1 MGNYEQLKQAVV
13 DVIKSNGNQEI
24 TGAILQN
31 ALLSI
36 ISTVGANSTFAGIAT
51 PETNPGTPDQNI
63 FYIASQNG
71 IYSNFGGV
79 KIFGEIAILTNK
91 NGNWEKEETVTQK
104 GYTKPTF
111 FLNTDLDKY
120 FKEFYIE
127 GLDVGTDYCLR
138 TLRLNTVEE
147 PDIYQINIGNSSSNV
162 LQINVKVGE
171 VYAEAK
177 SGNISAK
184 VVLQNTDGIVGNLI
198 FGNTDTSIGTLNKSV
213 CQDTANSPYCAST
226 TNAANIAKG
235 YTKPTFFLNTDLDK
249 YFKEFYIEGLDVG
262 TDYCLRTLRLNTV
275 EEPDIYQINIGNS
288 SSNVL
293 QINVKVGEVYAEAKS
308 GNISAKVVL
317 QNTDGI
323 VGNLIFGNTD
333 TSIGTLNK
341 SVCQDTANSPYCAST
356 TNAANI
362 ANSMKIAP
370 AFNGYSLP
378 KNPQTLKVLHVG
390 NSFADQPISKLQMWF
405 DAMGIENVIYCIVM
419 RAGGS
424 LYQHYNS
431 IINDEPYDE
440 NSAFRI
446 YKNIN
451 GETTYIGNADPTD
464 KSGNTT
470 TSNQIKLSDCL
481 QFTDWDV
488 ITFQQASFVS
498 GKWETIEPY
507 LPTLIK
513 YARYYC
519 PNSGVKIGWQMTW
532 AYAKGYTGLSSYNNS
547 QAEMYNGIIQCAK
560 NVCSYYDIDLIVP
573 NGVVVQNLRNV
584 DVAFWGDYLN
594 QFRGAE
600 FWSSETPNADFTDD
614 GLHPNDIAEYC
625 TAAAFVMMIY
635 GACYNKSIRG
645 IDAVLGIIS
654 GNYAKVAR
662 QCVLKAVGERFNT
675 SAIDTTNIL
684 E

>member
-1 MGNYEQLKQAVV
+1 MGNYEQLKQAIS

-91 NGNWEKEETVTQK
+91 NGNWEKEETVIQK

-127 GLDVGTDYCLR
+127 GLDVGTGYCLR
-138 TLRLNTVEE
+138 TLRLNTDAE
-147 PDIYQINIGNSSSNV
+147 PDLYQINIGNSSSSV

-198 FGNTDTSIGTLNKSV
+198 FGNTDTSIG
-213 CQDTANSPYCAST
+213 A
-226 TNAANIAKG
+226 
-235 YTKPTFFLNTDLDK
+235 
-249 YFKEFYIEGLDVG
+249 
-262 TDYCLRTLRLNTV
+262 
-275 EEPDIYQINIGNS
+275 
-288 SSNVL
+288 
-293 QINVKVGEVYAEAKS
+293 
-308 GNISAKVVL
+308 
-317 QNTDGI
+317 
-323 VGNLIFGNTD
+323 
-333 TSIGTLNK
+333 LNK

-584 DVAFWGDYLN
+584 DVAFWGEYLN

-654 GNYAKVAR
+654 GNYAKVAK

>member
-1 MGNYEQLKQAVV
+1 M
-13 DVIKSNGNQEI
+13 
-24 TGAILQN
+24 
-31 ALLSI
+31 
-36 ISTVGANSTFAGIAT
+36 
-51 PETNPGTPDQNI
+51 
-63 FYIASQNG
+63 
-71 IYSNFGGV
+71 
-79 KIFGEIAILTNK
+79 
-91 NGNWEKEETVTQK
+91 
-104 GYTKPTF
+104 
-111 FLNTDLDKY
+111 
-120 FKEFYIE
+120 
-127 GLDVGTDYCLR
+127 R
-138 TLRLNTVEE
+138 TLRLNTDAE
-147 PDIYQINIGNSSSNV
+147 PDIYQINIGNSSS
-162 LQINVKVGE
+162 
-171 VYAEAK
+171 
-177 SGNISAK
+177 S
-184 VVLQNTDGIVGNLI
+184 
-198 FGNTDTSIGTLNKSV
+198 
-213 CQDTANSPYCAST
+213 
-226 TNAANIAKG
+226 
-235 YTKPTFFLNTDLDK
+235 
-249 YFKEFYIEGLDVG
+249 
-262 TDYCLRTLRLNTV
+262 
-275 EEPDIYQINIGNS
+275 
-288 SSNVL
+288 VL

-446 YKNIN
+446 YKKIN

-547 QAEMYNGIIQCAK
+547 QTEMYNGIIQCAK

-584 DVAFWGDYLN
+584 DVAFWGEYLN

>member
-1 MGNYEQLKQAVV
+1 MGNYEQLKQAIS

-91 NGNWEKEETVTQK
+91 NGNWEKEETVIQK

-138 TLRLNTVEE
+138 TLRLNTDAE
-147 PDIYQINIGNSSSNV
+147 PDIYQINIGNSSSSV

-198 FGNTDTSIGTLNKSV
+198 FGNV
-213 CQDTANSPYCAST
+213 
-226 TNAANIAKG
+226 
-235 YTKPTFFLNTDLDK
+235 
-249 YFKEFYIEGLDVG
+249 
-262 TDYCLRTLRLNTV
+262 
-275 EEPDIYQINIGNS
+275 
-288 SSNVL
+288 
-293 QINVKVGEVYAEAKS
+293 
-308 GNISAKVVL
+308 
-317 QNTDGI
+317 
-323 VGNLIFGNTD
+323 D

-547 QAEMYNGIIQCAK
+547 QTKMYNGIIQCAK

-584 DVAFWGDYLN
+584 DVAFWGEYLN

>member
-1 MGNYEQLKQAVV
+1 MGNYEQLKQAVA

-91 NGNWEKEETVTQK
+91 NGNWEKEETVIQK

-138 TLRLNTVEE
+138 TLRLNTDAE

-162 LQINVKVGE
+162 LQINVKVG
-171 VYAEAK
+171 K
-177 SGNISAK
+177 
-184 VVLQNTDGIVGNLI
+184 
-198 FGNTDTSIGTLNKSV
+198 
-213 CQDTANSPYCAST
+213 
-226 TNAANIAKG
+226 
-235 YTKPTFFLNTDLDK
+235 
-249 YFKEFYIEGLDVG
+249 
-262 TDYCLRTLRLNTV
+262 
-275 EEPDIYQINIGNS
+275 
-288 SSNVL
+288 
-293 QINVKVGEVYAEAKS
+293 VYAEAKS

-446 YKNIN
+446 YKKIN

-547 QAEMYNGIIQCAK
+547 QTEMYNGIIQCAK

-584 DVAFWGDYLN
+584 DVAFWGEYLN

>member
-1 MGNYEQLKQAVV
+1 MGNYEQLKQAIS

-91 NGNWEKEETVTQK
+91 NGNWEKEETVIQK

-138 TLRLNTVEE
+138 TLRLNTDAE
-147 PDIYQINIGNSSSNV
+147 PDIYQINIGNSSSSV

-177 SGNISAK
+177 RGNISAK

-226 TNAANIAKG
+226 TNAANIA
-235 YTKPTFFLNTDLDK
+235 TNAA
-249 YFKEFYIEGLDVG
+249 
-262 TDYCLRTLRLNTV
+262 
-275 EEPDIYQINIGNS
+275 NI
-288 SSNVL
+288 
-293 QINVKVGEVYAEAKS
+293 A
-308 GNISAKVVL
+308 
-317 QNTDGI
+317 
-323 VGNLIFGNTD
+323 
-333 TSIGTLNK
+333 
-341 SVCQDTANSPYCAST
+341 

-584 DVAFWGDYLN
+584 DVAFWGEYLN

>member
-91 NGNWEKEETVTQK
+91 NGNWEKEETVTQ
-104 GYTKPTF
+104 
-111 FLNTDLDKY
+111 
-120 FKEFYIE
+120 
-127 GLDVGTDYCLR
+127 
-138 TLRLNTVEE
+138 
-147 PDIYQINIGNSSSNV
+147 
-162 LQINVKVGE
+162 
-171 VYAEAK
+171 
-177 SGNISAK
+177 
-184 VVLQNTDGIVGNLI
+184 
-198 FGNTDTSIGTLNKSV
+198 
-213 CQDTANSPYCAST
+213 
-226 TNAANIAKG
+226 KG

>member
-1 MGNYEQLKQAVV
+1 MGNYEQLKQAIS

-31 ALLSI
+31 VLLSI

-91 NGNWEKEETVTQK
+91 NGNWEKEETVIQK

-138 TLRLNTVEE
+138 TLRLNTDAE
-147 PDIYQINIGNSSSNV
+147 PDIYQINIGNSSNSV

-262 TDYCLRTLRLNTV
+262 TDYCLRTLRLNTDA
-275 EEPDIYQINIGNS
+275 EPDIYQINIGNS
-288 SSNVL
+288 SNSVL

-547 QAEMYNGIIQCAK
+547 QIEMYNGIIQCAK

-584 DVAFWGDYLN
+584 DVAFWGEYLN

>member
-1 MGNYEQLKQAVV
+1 MGNYEQLKQAVA

-91 NGNWEKEETVTQK
+91 NGNWEKEETVIQK
-104 GYTKPTF
+104 GYAKPTF

-138 TLRLNTVEE
+138 TLRLNT
-147 PDIYQINIGNSSSNV
+147 D
-162 LQINVKVGE
+162 
-171 VYAEAK
+171 A
-177 SGNISAK
+177 
-184 VVLQNTDGIVGNLI
+184 
-198 FGNTDTSIGTLNKSV
+198 
-213 CQDTANSPYCAST
+213 
-226 TNAANIAKG
+226 
-235 YTKPTFFLNTDLDK
+235 
-249 YFKEFYIEGLDVG
+249 
-262 TDYCLRTLRLNTV
+262 
-275 EEPDIYQINIGNS
+275 EPDIYQINIGNS

-390 NSFADQPISKLQMWF
+390 NSFADQPISKLRMWF

-446 YKNIN
+446 YKKIN

-547 QAEMYNGIIQCAK
+547 QTEMYNGIIQCAK

-584 DVAFWGDYLN
+584 DVAFWGEHLN

>member
-1 MGNYEQLKQAVV
+1 M
-13 DVIKSNGNQEI
+13 
-24 TGAILQN
+24 
-31 ALLSI
+31 
-36 ISTVGANSTFAGIAT
+36 
-51 PETNPGTPDQNI
+51 
-63 FYIASQNG
+63 
-71 IYSNFGGV
+71 
-79 KIFGEIAILTNK
+79 
-91 NGNWEKEETVTQK
+91 
-104 GYTKPTF
+104 
-111 FLNTDLDKY
+111 
-120 FKEFYIE
+120 
-127 GLDVGTDYCLR
+127 R
-138 TLRLNTVEE
+138 TLRLNTDAE

-198 FGNTDTSIGTLNKSV
+198 FGNTN
-213 CQDTANSPYCAST
+213 
-226 TNAANIAKG
+226 
-235 YTKPTFFLNTDLDK
+235 
-249 YFKEFYIEGLDVG
+249 
-262 TDYCLRTLRLNTV
+262 
-275 EEPDIYQINIGNS
+275 
-288 SSNVL
+288 
-293 QINVKVGEVYAEAKS
+293 
-308 GNISAKVVL
+308 
-317 QNTDGI
+317 
-323 VGNLIFGNTD
+323 

-584 DVAFWGDYLN
+584 DVAFWGEYLN

>member
-1 MGNYEQLKQAVV
+1 MGNYEQLKQAIS

-31 ALLSI
+31 TLLSI

-91 NGNWEKEETVTQK
+91 NGNWEKEETVIQK

-138 TLRLNTVEE
+138 TLRLNADAEL
-147 PDIYQINIGNSSSNV
+147 DIYQINIGNSSSSV

-198 FGNTDTSIGTLNKSV
+198 FGNTNTSIGTLNKSV
-213 CQDTANSPYCAST
+213 CQGTANSPYCAST
-226 TNAANIAKG
+226 TNAADIA
-235 YTKPTFFLNTDLDK
+235 
-249 YFKEFYIEGLDVG
+249 
-262 TDYCLRTLRLNTV
+262 
-275 EEPDIYQINIGNS
+275 
-288 SSNVL
+288 
-293 QINVKVGEVYAEAKS
+293 
-308 GNISAKVVL
+308 
-317 QNTDGI
+317 
-323 VGNLIFGNTD
+323 
-333 TSIGTLNK
+333 
-341 SVCQDTANSPYCAST
+341 

-451 GETTYIGNADPTD
+451 GETTYIGNADPMD

-488 ITFQQASFVS
+488 ITFQQASFAS

-532 AYAKGYTGLSSYNNS
+532 AYAKGYTSLSSYNNS
-547 QAEMYNGIIQCAK
+547 QTEMYNGIIQCAK

-584 DVAFWGDYLN
+584 DVAFWGEYLN

-625 TAAAFVMMIY
+625 TAAAFAMMIY